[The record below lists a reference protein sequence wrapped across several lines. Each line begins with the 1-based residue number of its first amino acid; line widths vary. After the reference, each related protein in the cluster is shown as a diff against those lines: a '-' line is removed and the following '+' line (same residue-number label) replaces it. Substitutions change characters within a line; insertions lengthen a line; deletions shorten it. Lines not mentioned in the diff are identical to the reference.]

1 MSGRRL
7 GAAASGC
14 ACKTRKTRKARKA
27 LKSRLQLMHAPAA
40 PGCAVALPAPC
51 PAP

>member
-14 ACKTRKTRKARKA
+14 ACKARKA